1 MKELPNNVIRNCNE
15 KKLLN
20 LKRIV
25 LDYIKEFKLEDI
37 TWKSLTKE
45 KMRKFLFDNY
55 YINNNFITWNDNDTI
70 FGMHYL
76 QWHLYTDKYFI
87 GTIKNN
93 IDKETIVGCISYFNY
108 HKIYG
113 NVNYI
118 STVEINYFYQG
129 MKLLNELYKNFINE
143 LDLDG
148 NSFCRI
154 MKFPVVIYNN
164 VIFNSDG
171 RYVSINNK
179 YLNKII
185 NSFSFSEEE
194 KTNILENGLIE
205 IDKKYENN
213 HNSMFYVTLVHEI
226 LHANRDL
233 LLYDY
238 FNNVG
243 GSEFSNEYAY
253 VYKDGRF
260 FKNTSNLSFDYGDA
274 SQNILNGNIDSSK
287 IENAQDELDMDDKVA
302 EKMAKQVDIDE
313 ALIDTMSIVANKIYN
328 EKKKGNKLGIFE
340 CLELLRDCID
350 VNNVKVIC
358 DIILRHRDYG
368 LFYWVLD
375 PIGYTYGDIHYDFFS
390 NYTKNDG
397 DLVSSFDSYQDF
409 DKRKN

>member
-1 MKELPNNVIRNCNE
+1 MKFENEIR
-15 KKLLN
+15 
-20 LKRIV
+20 IA
-25 LDYIKEFKLEDI
+25 KEIME
-37 TWKSLTKE
+37 
-45 KMRKFLFDNY
+45 
-55 YINNNFITWNDNDTI
+55 
-70 FGMHYL
+70 
-76 QWHLYTDKYFI
+76 
-87 GTIKNN
+87 
-93 IDKETIVGCISYFNY
+93 
-108 HKIYG
+108 
-113 NVNYI
+113 
-118 STVEINYFYQG
+118 
-129 MKLLNELYKNFINE
+129 NFINE

-164 VIFNSDG
+164 VIFNSNG

-185 NSFSFSEEE
+185 NSFSFSEDE

-302 EKMAKQVDIDE
+302 EKMAKQVEIDE

-328 EKKKGNKLGIFE
+328 EKKKGNKLDIFE

-409 DKRKN
+409 GKRKN

>member
-1 MKELPNNVIRNCNE
+1 MRFESEIRIAKEIME
-15 KKLLN
+15 
-20 LKRIV
+20 
-25 LDYIKEFKLEDI
+25 
-37 TWKSLTKE
+37 
-45 KMRKFLFDNY
+45 
-55 YINNNFITWNDNDTI
+55 
-70 FGMHYL
+70 
-76 QWHLYTDKYFI
+76 
-87 GTIKNN
+87 
-93 IDKETIVGCISYFNY
+93 
-108 HKIYG
+108 
-113 NVNYI
+113 
-118 STVEINYFYQG
+118 
-129 MKLLNELYKNFINE
+129 NFINE

-302 EKMAKQVDIDE
+302 EKMDKQVEIDE

-328 EKKKGNKLGIFE
+328 EEKKGNKLGIFE

-368 LFYWVLD
+368 LFYCVLD

-397 DLVSSFDSYQDF
+397 DLVSCFDSYQDF
-409 DKRKN
+409 GKRKN

>member
-1 MKELPNNVIRNCNE
+1 MKFENEIR
-15 KKLLN
+15 
-20 LKRIV
+20 IA
-25 LDYIKEFKLEDI
+25 KEIME
-37 TWKSLTKE
+37 
-45 KMRKFLFDNY
+45 
-55 YINNNFITWNDNDTI
+55 
-70 FGMHYL
+70 
-76 QWHLYTDKYFI
+76 
-87 GTIKNN
+87 
-93 IDKETIVGCISYFNY
+93 
-108 HKIYG
+108 
-113 NVNYI
+113 
-118 STVEINYFYQG
+118 
-129 MKLLNELYKNFINE
+129 NFINE

-164 VIFNSDG
+164 VIFDGDG

-233 LLYDY
+233 LLYDS

-243 GSEFSNEYAY
+243 GSEFSNEYAH

-260 FKNTSNLSFDYGDA
+260 FKNTSNLSFGYGDA

-302 EKMAKQVDIDE
+302 EKMDKQVEIDE

-328 EKKKGNKLGIFE
+328 EKRKGNMLGIFE

-409 DKRKN
+409 GKIKN

>member
-1 MKELPNNVIRNCNE
+1 MKFESEIR
-15 KKLLN
+15 
-20 LKRIV
+20 IA
-25 LDYIKEFKLEDI
+25 KEIME
-37 TWKSLTKE
+37 
-45 KMRKFLFDNY
+45 
-55 YINNNFITWNDNDTI
+55 
-70 FGMHYL
+70 
-76 QWHLYTDKYFI
+76 
-87 GTIKNN
+87 
-93 IDKETIVGCISYFNY
+93 
-108 HKIYG
+108 
-113 NVNYI
+113 
-118 STVEINYFYQG
+118 
-129 MKLLNELYKNFINE
+129 NFINE

-164 VIFNSDG
+164 VIFDGDG

-243 GSEFSNEYAY
+243 GSEFSNEYVY

-287 IENAQDELDMDDKVA
+287 VEKAQDESDMDEKVA
-302 EKMAKQVDIDE
+302 EKMDKQVEIDE

-328 EKKKGNKLGIFE
+328 EKKKGNKLDIFE
-340 CLELLRDCID
+340 CLDLLRDCID

-409 DKRKN
+409 GKRKN

>member
-1 MKELPNNVIRNCNE
+1 MKFENEIR
-15 KKLLN
+15 
-20 LKRIV
+20 IA
-25 LDYIKEFKLEDI
+25 KEIME
-37 TWKSLTKE
+37 
-45 KMRKFLFDNY
+45 
-55 YINNNFITWNDNDTI
+55 
-70 FGMHYL
+70 
-76 QWHLYTDKYFI
+76 
-87 GTIKNN
+87 
-93 IDKETIVGCISYFNY
+93 
-108 HKIYG
+108 
-113 NVNYI
+113 
-118 STVEINYFYQG
+118 
-129 MKLLNELYKNFINE
+129 NFINE

-164 VIFNSDG
+164 VIFDGDG

-233 LLYDY
+233 LLYDS

-243 GSEFSNEYAY
+243 GSEFSNEYAH

-260 FKNTSNLSFDYGDA
+260 FKNTSNLSFGYGDA

-302 EKMAKQVDIDE
+302 EKMDKQVEIDE

-328 EKKKGNKLGIFE
+328 EKRKGNMLGIFE
-340 CLELLRDCID
+340 CLKLLRDCID

-409 DKRKN
+409 GKRKN

>member
-1 MKELPNNVIRNCNE
+1 MKFENEIR
-15 KKLLN
+15 
-20 LKRIV
+20 IA
-25 LDYIKEFKLEDI
+25 KEIME
-37 TWKSLTKE
+37 
-45 KMRKFLFDNY
+45 
-55 YINNNFITWNDNDTI
+55 
-70 FGMHYL
+70 
-76 QWHLYTDKYFI
+76 
-87 GTIKNN
+87 
-93 IDKETIVGCISYFNY
+93 
-108 HKIYG
+108 
-113 NVNYI
+113 
-118 STVEINYFYQG
+118 
-129 MKLLNELYKNFINE
+129 NFINE

-164 VIFNSDG
+164 VIFDGDG

-233 LLYDY
+233 LLYDS

-243 GSEFSNEYAY
+243 SSEFSNEYAH

-260 FKNTSNLSFDYGDA
+260 FKNTSNLSFGYGDA

-302 EKMAKQVDIDE
+302 EKMDKQVEIDE

-328 EKKKGNKLGIFE
+328 EKRKGNMLGIFE
-340 CLELLRDCID
+340 CLKLLRDCID

-409 DKRKN
+409 GKRKN

>member
-1 MKELPNNVIRNCNE
+1 MKFESEIR
-15 KKLLN
+15 
-20 LKRIV
+20 IA
-25 LDYIKEFKLEDI
+25 KEI
-37 TWKSLTKE
+37 
-45 KMRKFLFDNY
+45 M
-55 YINNNFITWNDNDTI
+55 
-70 FGMHYL
+70 
-76 QWHLYTDKYFI
+76 
-87 GTIKNN
+87 
-93 IDKETIVGCISYFNY
+93 
-108 HKIYG
+108 
-113 NVNYI
+113 
-118 STVEINYFYQG
+118 
-129 MKLLNELYKNFINE
+129 KNFINE

-253 VYKDGRF
+253 VYKEGRF

-302 EKMAKQVDIDE
+302 EKMDKQVEIDE

-328 EKKKGNKLGIFE
+328 EKKKGNKLDIFE

-358 DIILRHRDYG
+358 DIILIHRDYG

-409 DKRKN
+409 GKRKN

>member
-1 MKELPNNVIRNCNE
+1 MRFESEIRIAKEIME
-15 KKLLN
+15 
-20 LKRIV
+20 
-25 LDYIKEFKLEDI
+25 
-37 TWKSLTKE
+37 
-45 KMRKFLFDNY
+45 
-55 YINNNFITWNDNDTI
+55 
-70 FGMHYL
+70 
-76 QWHLYTDKYFI
+76 
-87 GTIKNN
+87 
-93 IDKETIVGCISYFNY
+93 
-108 HKIYG
+108 
-113 NVNYI
+113 
-118 STVEINYFYQG
+118 
-129 MKLLNELYKNFINE
+129 NFINE

-243 GSEFSNEYAY
+243 GSEFSNEYSY

-287 IENAQDELDMDDKVA
+287 IENAQDELDMDEKVA
-302 EKMAKQVDIDE
+302 EKMDKQVEIDE

-328 EKKKGNKLGIFE
+328 DKKKGNKLDIFE

-368 LFYWVLD
+368 LFYLVLD

-397 DLVSSFDSYQDF
+397 DLVSCFDSYQDF
-409 DKRKN
+409 GKRKN

>member
-1 MKELPNNVIRNCNE
+1 M
-15 KKLLN
+15 
-20 LKRIV
+20 
-25 LDYIKEFKLEDI
+25 
-37 TWKSLTKE
+37 
-45 KMRKFLFDNY
+45 
-55 YINNNFITWNDNDTI
+55 
-70 FGMHYL
+70 
-76 QWHLYTDKYFI
+76 
-87 GTIKNN
+87 
-93 IDKETIVGCISYFNY
+93 
-108 HKIYG
+108 
-113 NVNYI
+113 
-118 STVEINYFYQG
+118 
-129 MKLLNELYKNFINE
+129 
-143 LDLDG
+143 
-148 NSFCRI
+148 
-154 MKFPVVIYNN
+154 
-164 VIFNSDG
+164 
-171 RYVSINNK
+171 SINNK
-179 YLNKII
+179 YLYKII

-287 IENAQDELDMDDKVA
+287 IENAQDELDMDEKVA
-302 EKMAKQVDIDE
+302 EKMDKQVEIDE

-397 DLVSSFDSYQDF
+397 DLVSCFDSYQDF
-409 DKRKN
+409 GKRKN

>member
-1 MKELPNNVIRNCNE
+1 MKFESEIR
-15 KKLLN
+15 
-20 LKRIV
+20 IA
-25 LDYIKEFKLEDI
+25 KEIME
-37 TWKSLTKE
+37 
-45 KMRKFLFDNY
+45 
-55 YINNNFITWNDNDTI
+55 
-70 FGMHYL
+70 
-76 QWHLYTDKYFI
+76 
-87 GTIKNN
+87 
-93 IDKETIVGCISYFNY
+93 
-108 HKIYG
+108 
-113 NVNYI
+113 
-118 STVEINYFYQG
+118 
-129 MKLLNELYKNFINE
+129 NFINE

-233 LLYDY
+233 LLYDS

-243 GSEFSNEYAY
+243 GSEFSNEYAH

-260 FKNTSNLSFDYGDA
+260 FKNTSNLSFGYGDA

-302 EKMAKQVDIDE
+302 EKMDKQVEIDE

-328 EKKKGNKLGIFE
+328 EKRKGNKLGIFE

-409 DKRKN
+409 GKRKN

>member
-1 MKELPNNVIRNCNE
+1 MKFESEIR
-15 KKLLN
+15 
-20 LKRIV
+20 IA
-25 LDYIKEFKLEDI
+25 KEI
-37 TWKSLTKE
+37 
-45 KMRKFLFDNY
+45 M
-55 YINNNFITWNDNDTI
+55 
-70 FGMHYL
+70 
-76 QWHLYTDKYFI
+76 
-87 GTIKNN
+87 
-93 IDKETIVGCISYFNY
+93 
-108 HKIYG
+108 
-113 NVNYI
+113 
-118 STVEINYFYQG
+118 
-129 MKLLNELYKNFINE
+129 KNFINE

-328 EKKKGNKLGIFE
+328 EKKKGE
-340 CLELLRDCID
+340 
-350 VNNVKVIC
+350 
-358 DIILRHRDYG
+358 
-368 LFYWVLD
+368 
-375 PIGYTYGDIHYDFFS
+375 
-390 NYTKNDG
+390 
-397 DLVSSFDSYQDF
+397 
-409 DKRKN
+409 

>member
-1 MKELPNNVIRNCNE
+1 MKFENEIR
-15 KKLLN
+15 
-20 LKRIV
+20 IA
-25 LDYIKEFKLEDI
+25 KEIME
-37 TWKSLTKE
+37 
-45 KMRKFLFDNY
+45 
-55 YINNNFITWNDNDTI
+55 
-70 FGMHYL
+70 
-76 QWHLYTDKYFI
+76 
-87 GTIKNN
+87 
-93 IDKETIVGCISYFNY
+93 
-108 HKIYG
+108 
-113 NVNYI
+113 
-118 STVEINYFYQG
+118 
-129 MKLLNELYKNFINE
+129 NFINE

-164 VIFNSDG
+164 VIFDSDG

-233 LLYDY
+233 LLYDS

-243 GSEFSNEYAY
+243 GSEFSNEYAH

-260 FKNTSNLSFDYGDA
+260 FKNTSNLSFGYGDA

-302 EKMAKQVDIDE
+302 EKMDKQVEIDE

-328 EKKKGNKLGIFE
+328 EKRKGNKLGIFE

-409 DKRKN
+409 GKRKN